1 MPIHD
6 SVEKRMGWRAR
17 VPRVCKKQA
26 KCKHDSVRDNTGNSP
41 RCGTRIEV
49 SKSRKTT
56 ARVYD
61 RRRRESRT
69 LVNDAMSAGKNIV
82 TFDESD
88 LLGGTNLLALDAG
101 GLHQK
106 RRMQVLQ

>member
-17 VPRVCKKQA
+17 VPRVCKKQTN
-26 KCKHDSVRDNTGNSP
+26 CRHDSVRDDTGDSS

-56 ARVYD
+56 ARGYD
-61 RRRRESRT
+61 RRRKECRT
-69 LVNDAMSAGKNIV
+69 LVNDEMSVDKHTV
-82 TFDESD
+82 TLDESD
-88 LLGGTNLLALDAG
+88 LSGTTNLLARGAG
-101 GLHQK
+101 GSAL
-106 RRMQVLQ
+106 RA